1 MRYLLYVFVCASL
14 VVSLNSAIA
23 ADSTYSIPADKI
35 NIQKVYYG
43 TASGFE
49 KAGKVDFT
57 SVIKATPEYTEIK
70 QKRIARGTGAYWILM
85 SEATQRAAR
94 AISDVGHETG
104 YDFIA
109 AQAYMGGLEPTIPSE
124 DITPL
129 IIDRVK
135 DDGKSDGLKD
145 KKEDGNNKEDGKS
158 KDEKDEKDGKAKK
171 Q

>member
-14 VVSLNSAIA
+14 AISLNSAIA
-23 ADSTYSIPADKI
+23 AGSTYAIPADKI

-49 KAGKVDFT
+49 KAGKVDYT

-70 QKRIARGTGAYWILM
+70 RKRIERGTGKYWILL
-85 SEATQRAAR
+85 SQASQRAVR
-94 AISDVGHETG
+94 AISDVGHDTG

-109 AQAYMGGLEPTIPSE
+109 AQAYLGGLEPTIPSE

-129 IIDRVK
+129 VLDRVK
-135 DDGKSDGLKD
+135 DNGKSDGFKG
-145 KKEDGNNKEDGKS
+145 KKEDGKNKEDGKS
-158 KDEKDEKDGKAKK
+158 KDEKDGKAKK
-171 Q
+171 QQ